1 MRLPALFACSVVV
14 CCLALP
20 ARPATAV
27 AAGTRL
33 DSTERKVI
41 RLVNQIRGRRGL
53 RRLKVSP
60 ALATAA
66 GVHSGDMVARDFFSH
81 ASSDGTSMATRVHS
95 YTGARWVGENLA
107 IVTRRRRADAQR
119 VVRMW
124 MNSPGHRKVLLAR
137 SSRRI
142 GVGKCTGRFGTV
154 SAAVFTADFASRS

>member
-41 RLVNQIRGRRGL
+41 KLVNQIRGRRGL
-53 RRLKVSP
+53 RRLTISP

-66 GVHSGDMVARDFFSH
+66 GGHSGDMVGHDFFGH
-81 ASSDGTSMATRVHS
+81 ASSDGTPMSTRVHR

-107 IVTRRRRADAQR
+107 IVTRRHRVSARR
-119 VVRMW
+119 VVKMW
-124 MNSPGHRKVLLAR
+124 MGSPSHRRVLLAR

-142 GVGKCTGRFGTV
+142 GVGKCTGRVGAV